1 MTEKVLADVNC
12 SLEFALGWCLS
23 AKDTILF
30 LNFPSVIY
38 NKLPALEGRKSSKLI
53 ASHLNALH
61 SARRRFIET
70 EADKKLQCG
79 LRYKTRTAISFQYL
93 TRDQVYYK
101 KDDSQ
106 YWKGPGAVIGYDNKQ
121 VFVRHGGIYLRV
133 NPYNL
138 QHVKET
144 KEEVSQSEVV
154 DNANNSEN
162 KENTTSEHDFED
174 SDTMFNLSNKR
185 LGSRQESTTEEN
197 DVNQL
202 THMINQIDLH
212 EDENIVRNLTKT
224 TSVIP
229 SVRSK
234 ITYEDPESNLCK
246 KAMVMSRAGKASGKN
261 KYWFNVKDLNDD
273 STKSE
278 DFENIN
284 SWKNINEEV
293 LISKVERFEITEAK
307 LKELNNLK
315 NNNVHQEL
323 DYDNQNKT
331 SRRWVITEKVIDGTL
346 KPKARLAAHGFED
359 LVINVVRKDLPTCG
373 RENLRILFCISTSF
387 G

>member
-1 MTEKVLADVNC
+1 M
-12 SLEFALGWCLS
+12 
-23 AKDTILF
+23 
-30 LNFPSVIY
+30 
-38 NKLPALEGRKSSKLI
+38 R
-53 ASHLNALH
+53 H
-61 SARRRFIET
+61 
-70 EADKKLQCG
+70 
-79 LRYKTRTAISFQYL
+79 KTRTAISFQYL

-106 YWKGPGAVIGYDNKQ
+106 YLKGPGAVIGYDNKQ

-144 KEEVSQSEVV
+144 KEEVSQSEAV

-162 KENTTSEHDFED
+162 KENTNSEHDFED

-185 LGSRQESTTEEN
+185 LGNRQESTTEENEEN

-202 THMINQIDLH
+202 THMINRIDLH
-212 EDENIVRNLTKT
+212 EDENIVRNPTKT
-224 TSVIP
+224 TGVIP

-234 ITYEDPESNLCK
+234 ITCEDPESNLCK
-246 KAMVMSRAGKASGKN
+246 KAMVMSRAAKASGKN

-273 STKSE
+273 SSKSE

-293 LISKVERFEITEAK
+293 LLSKVERFEITEAK
-307 LKELNNLK
+307 LKELHNSK
-315 NNNVHQEL
+315 NNNVYQEP
-323 DYDNQNKT
+323 DDDNQNKT

-359 LVINVVRKDLPTCG
+359 LVISVVRKDLPTCG